1 MDAIINNSVI
11 DHWSDT
17 LKDIDCSDIELPL
30 SSTSKLTDF
39 VAWLENIGEST
50 SLDFT
55 WKTAN
60 SYDFKLRGKIG
71 DVVLGAKTLGHA
83 LDFLTKFFPLI
94 QDDSSLRLRTDKE
107 WTCLSYKILDP
118 NIWPRHHDA
127 LYSLG
132 VYSTLIKLADPKM
145 WWHVEMSFEAPAHL
159 YNDDLSKIVNARC
172 IFECDENAIYFPKRL
187 LNHPLNLQPAADKV
201 TIKQL
206 HDALIEKHKNTPT
219 YNHVR
224 NYIIQNLH
232 RGTVSQAEIASYLGM
247 TTRTLRRHLA
257 KNGYKFQTLL
267 DKCRMEIVILE
278 IKSNK
283 KTTLSEIAYK
293 LGYSEHSTFSR
304 AFSKWTGMAPHA
316 FRNSLSTTFSA

>member
-1 MDAIINNSVI
+1 MSAAINNSVI
-11 DHWSDT
+11 NHWNDI
-17 LKDIDCSDIELPL
+17 LKHNDL
-30 SSTSKLTDF
+30 TSLDQSQKPSEKLADF
-39 VAWLENIGEST
+39 VEWLENIGAST

-60 SYDFKLRGKIG
+60 SYDFKLRGNIG
-71 DVVLGAKTLGHA
+71 DVVLGAKTLGEA
-83 LDFLTKFFPLI
+83 LDFLTKYFPLI
-94 QDDSSLRLRTDKE
+94 QDDSSLQLRTNEK
-107 WTCLSYKILDP
+107 WACLSYKILDP

-132 VYSTLIKLADPKM
+132 VYATLIKLAEPKM
-145 WWHVEMSFEAPAHL
+145 WSQVEMSFEAPAHL

-172 IFECDENAIYFPKRL
+172 IFECEENAIYFPEKL
-187 LNHPLNLQPAADKV
+187 LDHPLRLQPAANSHK
-201 TIKQL
+201 IEQL
-206 HDALIEKHKNTPT
+206 NEALRLKHKNTPT

-232 RGTVSQAEIASYLGM
+232 SGTVSQAEIASYLGI

-257 KNGYKFQTLL
+257 RHGYKFQTLL
-267 DKCRMEIVILE
+267 DKCRMEIVELE

-283 KTTLSEIAYK
+283 KTSLSEIAFK

-304 AFSKWTGMAPHA
+304 AFSKWTGMPPHA
-316 FRNSLSTTFSA
+316 FRNALLQNS